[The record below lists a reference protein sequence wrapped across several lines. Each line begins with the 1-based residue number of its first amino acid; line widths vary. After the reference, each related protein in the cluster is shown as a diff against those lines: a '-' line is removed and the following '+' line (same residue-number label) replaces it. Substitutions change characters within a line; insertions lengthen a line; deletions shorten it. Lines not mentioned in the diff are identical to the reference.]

1 MNLED
6 TVIQGLKDAIKK
18 GNDAKAVRNLKQWKE
33 TVYPEIQL
41 MKEAALAQVKA
52 QGGFIW
58 SRDQLGQSVPTSYLP
73 VDVNLVQQTMWM
85 IIGIDRVVERIEELI
100 AIGEHSKQQL
110 KSDTANAPEGGNY
123 GG

>member
-1 MNLED
+1 MDLED
-6 TVIQGLKDAIKK
+6 SAIQGLKDAIKK

-41 MKEAALAQVKA
+41 MKEAALTQVKA

-100 AIGEHSKQQL
+100 AIGEYSRQQL

-123 GG
+123 VG